1 MAKLQ
6 RWIGCWLAVMVL
18 LGGWAGPVQAAVP
31 ADAIA
36 PNYALVAENDA
47 FALYVD
53 ETTLAFQLLDRR
65 SGYVWHSGVDEL
77 LPGDRLNKSWQ
88 AFARSGVSIE
98 YLDKKAVNKRI
109 SISNTEHTLEVMPMD
124 QGIRALLGFPEYGIR
139 LELRLQLEAEGVR
152 VEVPFASI
160 AEEKADQFR
169 LGLLY
174 LYPFLGATRGGS
186 QPGYFLLPD
195 GTGSLL
201 RFKDASRART
211 MFYGR
216 YYGADLG
223 MLAALPFDPQVNQV
237 MPISYPLFGVVHGEG
252 QNALLSVVERG
263 AAYGELQVHPAGIVT
278 NFNFIYHAFI
288 YNESYFQATNR
299 SGAGVTMIQPQTN
312 PVDVVVHYRF
322 VSGEQ
327 ANYVGLARSY
337 QRYLVERGLLQRQA
351 VADEHIGLRLE
362 VLAGDREKVL
372 FWDRF
377 VSMTTI
383 EQLDEILRRLGVNAV
398 DVTYYGWQPLGASS
412 MLPQTLRLER
422 SLGSLQQLQALAE
435 QVQTNGGTF
444 SLYFDPLAA
453 IKGQVSNRQVAMAIT
468 SVPLQGYQRNN
479 MLYYLSLSAAQERY
493 AGLAGQVA
501 QQPALGLAL
510 DEVGNLLYSDFRRG
524 QLLNRQQALEQ
535 VQALVASPE
544 QLRLA
549 FYRPNDYVWGQMT
562 AYYDMPLGDNGYLYT
577 DETVPFLPI
586 VMAGYVPMYGP
597 PLNFSSDM
605 TQDLLRQVDF
615 GIYPAYFLTEEPTAK
630 MLNTR
635 SSWIYTSSYAQW
647 GERIRQAYAWMDG
660 LLGPVRGQEVLA
672 RRALAN
678 DVYATT
684 YASGKTIVVNYGSQ
698 PFEWQGRIVNARD
711 AALWEEMP

>member
-1 MAKLQ
+1 MLLAGMAQ
-6 RWIGCWLAVMVL
+6 S
-18 LGGWAGPVQAAVP
+18 VQAAAHDNDSSP
-31 ADAIA
+31 T
-36 PNYALVAENDA
+36 YELVAENA
-47 FALYVD
+47 TFALYVD
-53 ETTLAFQLLDRR
+53 KATLAFQLEDRR
-65 SGYVWHSGVDEL
+65 SGYLWHSGIDEL

-88 AFARSGVSIE
+88 AFAQSGVSIE

-109 SISNTEHTLEVMPMD
+109 SISNTAHTLDVMPIE
-124 QGIRALLGFPEYGIR
+124 QGIRGVLTFPDYGIG
-139 LELRLQLEAEGVR
+139 LELRLQLEEDGVR
-152 VEVPFASI
+152 VEIPFASI

-169 LGLLY
+169 LGLIY
-174 LYPFLGATRGGS
+174 IYPFLGATRGNS

-201 RFKDASRART
+201 HFTDATRARN

-223 MLAALPFDPQVNQV
+223 MLAALPFDPQVNRV
-237 MPISYPLFGVVHGEG
+237 MPISYPVFGVVHGEG
-252 QNALLSVVERG
+252 QNGLLSVVESG
-263 AAYGELQVHPAGIVT
+263 AAYGELQVHPAGIIT

-299 SGAGVTMIQPQTN
+299 SGAGVTVIQPKTN

-322 VSGEQ
+322 VTGEQ

-337 QRYLVERGLLQRQA
+337 QRYLVQHGLLRQQA
-351 VADEHIGLRLE
+351 AAGHIGLRLE
-362 VLAGDREKVL
+362 VLAGDYEKVL
-372 FWDRF
+372 FWNRF

-383 EQLDEILRRLGVNAV
+383 EQMAEMLRRLEVNAV

-412 MLPQTLRLER
+412 MPPKTLRLER
-422 SLGSLQQLQALAE
+422 SLGNLQQLQALAE
-435 QVQTNGGTF
+435 QLQANGGTL

-453 IKGQVSNRQVAMAIT
+453 IQGEVNNQEVAMAIT
-468 SVPLQGYQRNN
+468 NLLLQGNHRNN
-479 MLYYLSLSAAQERY
+479 PLYYLSLATAQERY
-493 AGLAGQVA
+493 AGLVGQVT
-501 QQPALGLAL
+501 QHSPVGLAL

-524 QLLNRQQALEQ
+524 QSLSRQQALEQ
-535 VQALVASPE
+535 TQALVAASADS
-544 QLRLA
+544 RLT
-549 FYRPNDYVWGQMT
+549 FYRPNDYMWGQMT

-615 GIYPAYFLTEEPTAK
+615 GIYPTYFLTEEPTAK

-635 SSWIYTSSYAQW
+635 SSWVYTSSYQQW

-660 LLGPVRGQEVLA
+660 ILGPVRGEQIVA
-672 RRALAN
+672 RRALAQ

-684 YASGKTIVVNYGSQ
+684 YGSGKTIVVNYGQQ
-698 PFEWQGRIVNARD
+698 PFEWHGQIVNARD
-711 AALWEEMP
+711 AALWEKMP